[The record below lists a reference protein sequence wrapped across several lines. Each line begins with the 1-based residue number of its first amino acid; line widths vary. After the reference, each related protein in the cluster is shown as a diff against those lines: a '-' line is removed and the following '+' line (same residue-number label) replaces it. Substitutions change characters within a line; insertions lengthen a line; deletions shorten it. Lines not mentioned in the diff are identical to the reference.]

1 MKKAQKIIKYLA
13 IAFGL
18 YLAINI
24 IGGIVFGATLLL
36 GIDMGLNAISEVTE
50 VTVMDYE
57 ESFTNIEKLDIK
69 INAAD
74 FEIKVGEELKVV
86 LKDVNEKSEV
96 KAQGK
101 TLKIT
106 DAKVKWNMVSNI
118 NPSITLYI
126 PEGMTFKETK
136 IEMGAGLTN
145 IESLNTD
152 NLELELGA
160 GQVLINNCIAK
171 QSDIDCGAGK
181 VEIKN
186 ANLADLELNTGIGE
200 CSFNGYILGN
210 SEIECGIGK
219 LILDLEGGKDLYSI
233 KANHGI
239 GAITINGEKVQENE
253 TVGSGENKIKIEG
266 GIGEIQIKM

>member
-50 VTVMDYE
+50 VNVVDYE
-57 ESFTNIEKLDIK
+57 ESFSNIEKLDIK

-86 LKDVNEKSEV
+86 LKDVNEKAEV

-106 DAKVKWNMVSNI
+106 DPQIKWNIVSNI
-118 NPSITLYI
+118 KPSITLYI
-126 PEGMTFKETK
+126 PEGMKFEEAK
-136 IEMGAGLTN
+136 IEIGAGTTN
-145 IESLNTD
+145 IEELNTD
-152 NLELELGA
+152 KLDLELGA
-160 GQVLINNCIAK
+160 GQVKISNCTAK

-186 ANLADLELNTGIGE
+186 ANLEDLELNTGVGE
-200 CSFNGYILGN
+200 CSYSGYILGN

-219 LILDLEGGKDLYSI
+219 LVLDLEGGENSYSI
-233 KANHGI
+233 KANNGV
-239 GAITINGEKVQENE
+239 GQITINGEKVEGNQ

-266 GIGEIQIKM
+266 GIGKIQIKM

>member
-74 FEIKVGEELKVV
+74 FEVKVGEELKVV
-86 LKDVNEKSEV
+86 LKDVNDKAEV

-106 DAKVKWNMVSNI
+106 DTKVKWNMVSNI

-145 IESLNTD
+145 IEWLNTD
-152 NLELELGA
+152 NLQLELGA
-160 GQVLINNCIAK
+160 GQVLINNCTAK
-171 QSDIDCGAGK
+171 QSEIDCGAGK

-200 CSFNGYILGN
+200 CSFDGYILGN
-210 SEIECGIGK
+210 SDIECGIGK
-219 LILDLEGGKDLYSI
+219 LVLELEGGKDLYSI

>member
-1 MKKAQKIIKYLA
+1 MKKVQKIIKYLA

-24 IGGIVFGATLLL
+24 IGGIVFGATMLL

-86 LKDVNEKSEV
+86 LKDVNEKAEV

-126 PEGMTFKETK
+126 PEGITFKETK
-136 IEMGAGLTN
+136 IEMGAGVTN

-160 GQVLINNCIAK
+160 GQVLINNCTAK

-219 LILDLEGGKDLYSI
+219 LILDLDGGKDLYSI

>member
-86 LKDVNEKSEV
+86 LKDVNEKAEV

-136 IEMGAGLTN
+136 IEMGAGVTN

-152 NLELELGA
+152 NLQLELGA
-160 GQVLINNCIAK
+160 GQVLINNCTAK

-186 ANLADLELNTGIGE
+186 AKLEDLELNTGIGE
-200 CSFNGYILGN
+200 CSFNGYILGK
-210 SEIECGIGK
+210 SDIECGIGK

-239 GAITINGEKVQENE
+239 GAITINGEKVKENE